1 MSSLNIIF
9 PDQLSLR
16 NEALQTA
23 SNEDL
28 LLFYEPHDSFYEISH
43 HKHNL
48 LFQISALRHLINT
61 IDHKNVKH
69 EKISKK
75 PTKLIEYLSE
85 LYKEVLFSTV
95 NVSRPSDFKT
105 LKD

>member
-28 LLFYEPHDSFYEISH
+28 LVS
-43 HKHNL
+43 
-48 LFQISALRHLINT
+48 
-61 IDHKNVKH
+61 
-69 EKISKK
+69 
-75 PTKLIEYLSE
+75 EYRGR
-85 LYKEVLFSTV
+85 
-95 NVSRPSDFKT
+95 N
-105 LKD
+105 